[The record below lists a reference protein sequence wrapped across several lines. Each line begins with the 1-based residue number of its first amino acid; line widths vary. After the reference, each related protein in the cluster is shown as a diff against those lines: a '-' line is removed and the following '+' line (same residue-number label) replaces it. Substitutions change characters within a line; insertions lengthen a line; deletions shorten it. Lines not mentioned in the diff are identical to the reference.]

1 MQAIISARKLTTPQD
16 VADYY
21 VAALV
26 DNQLDEHRRA
36 VLHDALTQQHASG
49 PALTLAGGAKL
60 PAAAARTMLYLLMS
74 MPEYQLN

>member
-1 MQAIISARKLTTPQD
+1 
-16 VADYY
+16 
-21 VAALV
+21 
-26 DNQLDEHRRA
+26 
-36 VLHDALTQQHASG
+36 VLHDAITQQHASG